1 MDSGNFIHVRDVNIA
16 MIHGFTELKK
26 DTMALKFIQ
35 KGLSEKVDFCT
46 LHYRLTIKME
56 VQLLFKC
63 KLGLFMIKKVKKGQN
78 SVKFP
83 CPA

>member
-16 MIHGFTELKK
+16 MIHGFTELMK
-26 DTMALKFIQ
+26 DMALKFIQ

>member
-1 MDSGNFIHVRDVNIA
+1 

-26 DTMALKFIQ
+26 DMALKFVERILSQNGMCILLYGMQQ
-35 KGLSEKVDFCT
+35 KMCNVNHSNSNVKV
-46 LHYRLTIKME
+46 TIKIE